1 MKIRSDFVSNSSS
14 SSFIVDINGHS
25 DILKG
30 MIEAFRLTN
39 KVSFVAKDE
48 NAKKEFEKLF
58 KNYSWCEDSY
68 KVNTIEINF
77 RDYLNHPEPEV
88 LSKIIDISKPEIIV
102 DVGNDY
108 DDMSGFYQFGHW
120 LESHGFIV
128 KEDEDSSLPY
138 ESIKSLDDEY
148 LKN

>member
-14 SSFIVDINGHS
+14 SSFIVDITGRFNT
-25 DILKG
+25 LKEL
-30 MIEAFRLTN
+30 IKAFRLTN
-39 KVSFVAKDE
+39 KVSFTAKDE
-48 NAKKEFEKLF
+48 NVKKEFEELF
-58 KNYSWCEDSY
+58 KNYSWCKDSY

-77 RDYLNHPEPEV
+77 RDYLNHPEPEL
-88 LSKIIDISKPEIIV
+88 LSKIIDMSKPEIIV

-120 LESHGFIV
+120 LESHGFVV